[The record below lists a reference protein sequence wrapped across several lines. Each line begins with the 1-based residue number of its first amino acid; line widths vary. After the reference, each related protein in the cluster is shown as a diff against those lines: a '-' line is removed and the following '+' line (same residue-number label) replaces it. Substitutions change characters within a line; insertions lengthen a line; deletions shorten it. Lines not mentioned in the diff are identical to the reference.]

1 MSYAYVLQFLCEGML
16 DLVAAAVRAEGI
28 PYVRIDGRSSARARK
43 EALAAFS
50 SSAPD
55 SPRLMLAS
63 LKAGGVGMNLVAGS
77 HVHLMDPWWNP
88 AVEDQAMV
96 SRGEEEACGGVQ
108 WGEVLDRWSLLG
120 CKDGG
125 RQGKGAAG

>member
-1 MSYAYVLQFLCEGML
+1 MNLVVAVGML
-16 DLVAAAVRAEGI
+16 DLVAAAVAAEGI

-43 EALAAFS
+43 DALAAFS

-96 SRGEEEACGGVQ
+96 RRDRLAGGGVLE
-108 WGEVLDRWSLLG
+108 GESRILVEEVSG
-120 CKDGG
+120 GG
-125 RQGKGAAG
+125 RKRG